1 MLLAPSVSVL
11 PSQRVHFLFLSFL
24 TQPPTRTWINLSNLA
39 NQQLLAKLLAPLL
52 VACHDQH
59 SALWSVFRTTRE
71 TTKWQK
77 PRTLWHDPLPH
88 AFLSCSKTT
97 SENIC
102 VRIAHRSCQL
112 SVKQPWRA
120 VATTKADD
128 AWQTE
133 AQLPNLFD
141 QSNTSLKSQCRHR
154 RWHFRQL

>member
-1 MLLAPSVSVL
+1 MVYAMLLAPSVSVL
-11 PSQRVHFLFLSFL
+11 PSQSVHFLFLSFL

-88 AFLSCSKTT
+88 AFLSCSKPK

-128 AWQTE
+128 A
-133 AQLPNLFD
+133 
-141 QSNTSLKSQCRHR
+141 
-154 RWHFRQL
+154 